1 MEFKD
6 KLKKLRTER
15 NITQSELAKAIY
27 VSRCAVA
34 KWENGRGLPNEESK
48 KALAVYFGVAE
59 TYFEPDQQEQID
71 IEKAFTDD
79 NLPKKKKIRKKLNI
93 TLSNDAQIVYNSL
106 NEQKFTVDDLSDLS
120 LSDDALLSSLTE
132 LEIEGLIKA
141 VPGGAYEVINH

>member
-1 MEFKD
+1 M
-6 KLKKLRTER
+6 
-15 NITQSELAKAIY
+15 
-27 VSRCAVA
+27 
-34 KWENGRGLPNEESK
+34 
-48 KALAVYFGVAE
+48 
-59 TYFEPDQQEQID
+59 
-71 IEKAFTDD
+71 
-79 NLPKKKKIRKKLNI
+79 PKEKKIRKKLNI